1 MVVGFSPQADSSI
14 GVGIGSG
21 ELYLRLQVRPDFQV
35 VLPLPFAQEALIVT
49 PQQFTLLPNQ
59 PAWVLGLFNY
69 RNRVIW
75 GLDLPQFLGLDP
87 LDLRLPEYH
96 CVVVRL
102 ESLRLGLAVQLV
114 KGVTRIAA
122 DRVQSRSGSPVDV
135 QGEFPVRNP
144 CFSGYVMDG
153 EDPLWVLNPNGIA
166 QQLRQTCASG

>member
-1 MVVGFSPQADSSI
+1 MQLQARS
-14 GVGIGSG
+14 
-21 ELYLRLQVRPDFQV
+21 DFQV
-35 VLPLPFAQEALIVT
+35 VMPLPFAQEALIVT

-87 LDLRLPEYH
+87 LDFGLPEYPL
-96 CVVVRL
+96 VVVRL
-102 ESLRLGLAVQLV
+102 AESLRLGLAVQRV

-122 DRVQSRSGSPVDV
+122 DRIQSLSGSPGDV
-135 QGEFPVRNP
+135 GGGFPVSNP
-144 CFSGYVMDG
+144 CFSGQVMDG

-166 QQLRQTCASG
+166 QQLEQARASG